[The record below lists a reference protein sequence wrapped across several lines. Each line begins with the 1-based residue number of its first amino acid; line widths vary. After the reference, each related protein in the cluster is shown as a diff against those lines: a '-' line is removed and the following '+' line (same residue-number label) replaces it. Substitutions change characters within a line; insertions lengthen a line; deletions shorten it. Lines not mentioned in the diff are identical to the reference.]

1 MKVSE
6 LFGKAG
12 LPFPAEAGSI
22 EIDQIV
28 TDSRK
33 VRRGCLFLCIKGL
46 HTDGHGY
53 VDDAIKAGAAVI
65 VAEQVRDVCVG
76 GAAAYIMLDNTR
88 KAAAL
93 LYNALYGDPVEKLKI
108 IGVTGTNGK
117 TSVCFLLT
125 ELFRA
130 AGYRCGLLG
139 TVCCQSADGVAL
151 SPQNENRLA
160 NMTTP
165 DPEQLYA
172 MLAQMVRDGVEYVF
186 MEVSS
191 HALALC
197 KVDAIR
203 FDTAV
208 FTNLTQDHLDFH
220 HTMEEYF
227 LAKQKLFGMCR
238 RAVINRDDEAGE
250 RLLMTAGCPT
260 VSVSLTEGD
269 YCALDIET
277 RGMDGSSFRL
287 RTPTETVDVTLPI
300 PGEFSV
306 RNALTAAAV
315 AAEYGI
321 PIEQICAVLM
331 QARGAEGRMERL
343 PIAAEAGIS
352 VIIDY
357 AHTPDALEKLLLSV
371 RRFRRQ
377 GERILLL
384 FGCGGERD
392 RDKRKKMGRIA
403 SQLADTVI
411 VTSDNSRSEDPEQIM
426 AQIIKGMDKE
436 RPYIVIGD
444 RRAAIEWAVLSA
456 RQGDIL
462 LLAGKGHERYE
473 INGEGRR
480 PFDER
485 KIVTAALRRRMSEG
499 SAEEKKNKEERKKTN
514 EGQCWL

>member
-1 MKVSE
+1 MKVLE

-12 LPFPAEAGSI
+12 LSYPPETGDI

-28 TDSRK
+28 TDSRR
-33 VRRGCLFLCIKGL
+33 VRPGCLFLCIKGL

-65 VAEQVRDVCVG
+65 VAERVRDVCVG
-76 GAAAYIMLDNTR
+76 GAAAYIMLENTR

-93 LYNALYGDPVEKLKI
+93 LYNAFYGNPVEKLKI

-130 AGYRCGLLG
+130 VGYRCGLVG

-151 SPQNENRLA
+151 SPQCVGSLA

-165 DPEQLYA
+165 DPEELYR
-172 MLAQMVRDGVEYVF
+172 MLSQMVQDGVEYVF

-191 HALALC
+191 HALALG
-197 KVDAIR
+197 KVDAIC

-227 LAKQKLFGMCR
+227 LAKQRLFDMCR
-238 RAVINRDDEAGE
+238 RAVINRDDEAGQ
-250 RLLMTAGCPT
+250 RLLSTVRCPA

-269 YCALDIET
+269 YCARDREN
-277 RGMDGSSFRL
+277 RGIDGSAFRW
-287 RTPTETVDVTLPI
+287 RTPTESIGVTLPI

-306 RNALTAAAV
+306 MNALMAASV

-321 PIEQICAVLM
+321 SSDLIRQTLAK
-331 QARGAEGRMERL
+331 ARGAEGRMERL
-343 PIAAEAGIS
+343 LLAEDAGFS

-357 AHTPDALEKLLLSV
+357 AHTPDALEKLLQSV
-371 RRFRRQ
+371 RGFRRQ
-377 GERILLL
+377 GERIVLL
-384 FGCGGERD
+384 FGCGGDRD
-392 RDKRKKMGRIA
+392 RDKRKRMGQIA
-403 SQLADTVI
+403 SQLADLVI
-411 VTSDNSRSEDPEQIM
+411 VTSDNSRSEHPEQII
-426 AQIIKGMDKE
+426 ADILKGIDKE
-436 RPYIVIGD
+436 RPYTVVAD
-444 RRAAIEWAVLSA
+444 RRPAIETAVRSA
-456 RQGDIL
+456 KAGDIL
-462 LLAGKGHERYE
+462 VLAGKGHERYE
-473 INGEGRR
+473 IVGDRR
-480 PFDER
+480 LPFDER
-485 KIVTAALRRRMSEG
+485 EIVMDSLRRRR
-499 SAEEKKNKEERKKTN
+499 SAKA
-514 EGQCWL
+514 

>member
-12 LPFPAEAGSI
+12 LSYPPETGDI

-28 TDSRK
+28 TDSRR
-33 VRRGCLFLCIKGL
+33 VQPGCLFLCIRGL

-53 VDDAIKAGAAVI
+53 ADDAIKAGAAVI

-76 GAAAYIMLDNTR
+76 GAAAYIMLENTR

-93 LYNALYGDPVEKLKI
+93 LYNALYGDPVSKLKI

-117 TSVCFLLT
+117 TSVCVLLT

-130 AGYRCGLLG
+130 AGYRCGLVG

-151 SPQNENRLA
+151 SPQNADTLA

-165 DPEQLYA
+165 DPEELYR

-186 MEVSS
+186 MEVTS
-191 HALALC
+191 HALALS
-197 KVDAIR
+197 KVDAIL

-208 FTNLTQDHLDFH
+208 FTNLTRDHLDFH

-227 LAKQKLFGMCR
+227 LAKRRLFNICR

-250 RLLMTAGCPT
+250 RLLSTVRCPA

-269 YCALDIET
+269 YCALDIVKQGT
-277 RGMDGSSFRL
+277 GGSVFRFQA
-287 RTPTETVDVTLPI
+287 PDEEIEIALPI

-306 RNALTAAAV
+306 MNALTAGAV

-321 PIEQICAVLM
+321 PLALIRRTLEQT
-331 QARGAEGRMERL
+331 RGAEGRMERL
-343 PIAAEAGIS
+343 LLAENAGLS
-352 VIIDY
+352 VVIDY
-357 AHTPDALEKLLLSV
+357 AHTPDALEKLLQSV
-371 RRFRRQ
+371 RGFRRQ
-377 GERILLL
+377 GERIVLL
-384 FGCGGERD
+384 FGCGGDRD
-392 RDKRKKMGRIA
+392 RDKRKQMGQIA
-403 SQLADTVI
+403 SQLADLVI
-411 VTSDNSRSEDPEQIM
+411 VTSDNSRGEDPDGILTD
-426 AQIIKGMDKE
+426 ILKGIDKE
-436 RPYIVIGD
+436 RPYTVIRD
-444 RRAAIEWAVLSA
+444 RRLAIETAVLSA
-456 RQGDIL
+456 KPRDIL
-462 LLAGKGHERYE
+462 VLAGKGHERYE
-473 INGEGRR
+473 IDRKGRH

-485 KIVTAALRRRMSEG
+485 EIVREALKRRHAAG
-499 SAEEKKNKEERKKTN
+499 AEE
-514 EGQCWL
+514 